1 MPRIRL
7 QNVDR
12 AVKNPMIPD
21 VRRSVSVVCFHGL
34 VGDEALLDLVQ
45 REGCPEERAHGFLGL
60 TDGEGWRDRC
70 AVFRGEQGLGH
81 GCKDLQRI

>member
-34 VGDEALLDLVQ
+34 VGDEALLDLLQ
-45 REGCPEERAHGFLGL
+45 RAHGFLGL